1 MAGEGTELRTSL
13 ENAQT
18 DRIAA
23 PGAKTKGDTDVQ
35 NDRVIFYLDDA
46 ANGVQVGICF
56 GAEKTVF
63 PKTAGLLIAAGQH
76 VYWNDGNKVVTLTA
90 ADRAIGWGQ
99 SRDDNIEVAGAAA
112 DDDVWIHFH
121 QELESTT
128 Y

>member
-18 DRIAA
+18 DRILA
-23 PGAKTKGDTDVQ
+23 PGAKTKGDTDVRE
-35 NDRVIFYLDDA
+35 DLVIFYLDDA
-46 ANGVQVGICF
+46 ADGAQVGVCH
-56 GAEKTVF
+56 GAEKAVF
-63 PKTAGLLIAAGQH
+63 PKTAGLLINAAQR
-76 VYWNDGNKVVTLTA
+76 VYWNDGNKVATLNA

-99 SRDDNIEVAGAAA
+99 SRDDSLGVAGAAA
-112 DDDVWIHFH
+112 DDDVWINFH